1 MKASLHESGEKEML
15 VAQETVR
22 GKPLPMGW
30 GCRSTAEGLT

>member
-22 GKPLPMGW
+22 GKPLPMGC
-30 GCRSTAEGLT
+30 GYRPTAEGLI